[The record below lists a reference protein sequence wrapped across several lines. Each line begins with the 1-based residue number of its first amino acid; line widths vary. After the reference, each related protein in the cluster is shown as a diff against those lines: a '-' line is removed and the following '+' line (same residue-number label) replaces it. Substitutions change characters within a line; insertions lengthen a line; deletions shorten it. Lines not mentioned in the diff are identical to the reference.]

1 MLLRRRWIAIG
12 AVLSILLTPI
22 AATADSACDESA
34 VRDLLSH
41 MAQALGTPKAQAAM
55 QAARADY
62 DEDQKFDDQDN
73 VKYLAVAALYIKA
86 KDDVD
91 AGAVDDAC
99 ALLQNAGKLIHAVIA
114 GE

>member
-1 MLLRRRWIAIG
+1 VTRGGWITTG
-12 AVLSILLTPI
+12 AVLSILLTPS
-22 AATADSACDESA
+22 AAAAGSACDESA
-34 VRDLLSH
+34 VRDLLSR
-41 MAQALGTPKAQAAM
+41 MADALGTPKAQAAM
-55 QAARADY
+55 KAARADY
-62 DEDQKFDDQDN
+62 DEDQRFDDEEN
-73 VKYLAVAALYIKA
+73 VKYLAAAALYIKA